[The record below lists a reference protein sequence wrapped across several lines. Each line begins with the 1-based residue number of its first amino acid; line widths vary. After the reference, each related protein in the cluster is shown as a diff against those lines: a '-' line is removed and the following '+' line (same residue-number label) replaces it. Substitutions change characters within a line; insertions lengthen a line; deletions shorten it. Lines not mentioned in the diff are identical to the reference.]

1 MFYIVPKHFVQ
12 FACNFLVKDE
22 SVRLVVVPE
31 AAAVQVCGAYRA
43 ENIVDHHDF
52 GMVETAIVHIDG
64 GPPFHQF
71 VKFVEG
77 GVRSK
82 RDVGGRRN
90 HNRDIH
96 TSFDGALLMEDVGT
110 KYGLTMCTFF
120 CAE

>member
-1 MFYIVPKHFVQ
+1 MLYIVPKHFVQ

-52 GMVETAIVHIDG
+52 GMVETAIVHIDS

-71 VKFVEG
+71 VKFVEAAS
-77 GVRSK
+77 GVNGISEAEETIIVTSTPRSMV
-82 RDVGGRRN
+82 R
-90 HNRDIH
+90 
-96 TSFDGALLMEDVGT
+96 
-110 KYGLTMCTFF
+110 
-120 CAE
+120 

>member
-64 GPPFHQF
+64 GPPFSS
-71 VKFVEG
+71 VCEVC
-77 GVRSK
+77 R
-82 RDVGGRRN
+82 GRRP
-90 HNRDIH
+90 
-96 TSFDGALLMEDVGT
+96 E
-110 KYGLTMCTFF
+110 
-120 CAE
+120 